1 MKGSAMTLVLATCAS
16 GGGGSGQW
24 VEVETEAAGTAP
36 VIQLS
41 FVRE

>member
-1 MKGSAMTLVLATCAS
+1 MKGSAMTLVLAACAS
-16 GGGGSGQW
+16 GEDGSGQW

-36 VIQLS
+36 VIRLS